1 MLRLFSCLLA
11 VFHILPALLAVFHLQ
26 QACLLRYLQEMQSRL
41 GRFRVNPLSQDSV
54 QYSGPLSTPPVEIE
68 FRIQDE
74 PQPTEDPKLKPVV
87 GSFEYDLASSKYQ
100 HRWDDWTKFQE
111 WLSQEQQQQ
120 CIELHL
126 VNTYRRMPAYER
138 KCRYVCSRAGTGG
151 VKAYRRRQP
160 EWKHKL
166 EAKRT
171 GCECCLLVKEY
182 PGTSTV
188 LGNYFN
194 VHNHPTGNENLR
206 YMQIPKE
213 TKEYIAGLLRLK
225 VSPEHIVS
233 DHVKLYPLY

>member
-138 KCRYVCSRAGTGG
+138 KCRYVQSLTRKRNILAIFMISRPNIIQIPMFKFTYKSPGFLICAATYAYQLCS
-151 VKAYRRRQP
+151 VIVENKANLCGP
-160 EWKHKL
+160 
-166 EAKRT
+166 
-171 GCECCLLVKEY
+171 
-182 PGTSTV
+182 S
-188 LGNYFN
+188 
-194 VHNHPTGNENLR
+194 NLR
-206 YMQIPKE
+206 K
-213 TKEYIAGLLRLK
+213 
-225 VSPEHIVS
+225 
-233 DHVKLYPLY
+233 